1 MRKLIL
7 KTSAMKVIV
16 HPKIIFLP
24 FMLSVFLF
32 SCKKSFLDETPL
44 SSLSTQKVLSSE
56 AGFENYITALHEAA
70 RDEMAE
76 EDASTYFYIMQAGTD
91 VAAFGNSTVKNTDYH
106 NLLTPASSTVELV
119 WDWAYKE
126 MLLRANTIIVYA
138 DKPELDHIWESEA
151 QKNRIIAEARF
162 FRAYTYNMLANL
174 YGGVPIVDTIYA
186 KPKTDFVRA
195 TREQVLDFARKD
207 LEFASKWLPPT
218 VDKSEEG
225 RIVKA
230 AADHLLTEVYISL
243 GQYDNAIASASAVI
257 NSGLYHLMT
266 ERFGSQK
273 DQPGDV
279 FSDLFR
285 DGNQNRSSGN
295 MESIYVWQFED
306 MTVGGQGSSNGN
318 NRLRNWG
325 PWYERLKDPDGKS
338 GMVVVDSLG
347 RGTGQ
352 IRPTNYALYDIWKGQ
367 WDQDMRNSVYNMR
380 RKFYYTNPASKYFGK
395 LVEPKTTEIDTMQ
408 NIYPYS
414 RKIEGNVGTLT
425 HTSTSWSG
433 RTYQDFM
440 VFRLAGTYLLRAEAY
455 LDKNDKIHA
464 AEDINVVRARA
475 HASPVDP
482 SDVDLDYLLDERARE
497 LITEEPRR
505 RTLVRMGQLVS
516 RTRKYNIREITRNS
530 IEDYNRFWPIP
541 QEAID
546 ANFSAKLEQNA
557 GY

>member
-16 HPKIIFLP
+16 HPKIILLP

-76 EDASTYFYIMQAGTD
+76 KDASTYFYIMQAGTD

-195 TREQVLDFARKD
+195 SREEVLDFARKD

-306 MTVGGQGSSNGN
+306 MTVGGQGNSNGN

-408 NIYPYS
+408 NIYPYP

-455 LDKNDKIHA
+455 LDKNDQIHA

>member
-1 MRKLIL
+1 
-7 KTSAMKVIV
+7 MKGTTYVR
-16 HPKIIFLP
+16 IIFFP
-24 FMLSVFLF
+24 FLLSLLFL
-32 SCKKSFLDETPL
+32 SCKKSLLDETPL
-44 SSLSTQKVLSSE
+44 SSLSTDKVLSTKS
-56 AGFENYITALHEAA
+56 GFENYMTALHQAA
-70 RDEMAE
+70 RDEMAQK
-76 EDASTYFYIMQAGTD
+76 DGSTYFYIMQAGTD
-91 VAAFGNSTVKNTDYH
+91 VAAFGNSTIKNTDYH
-106 NLLTPASSTVELV
+106 NLLTPSASAVEWV
-119 WDWAYKE
+119 WDWAYKK

-138 DKPELDHIWESEA
+138 HKPELSHIWSNDA
-151 QKNRIIAEARF
+151 DKNRIIAEARF

-174 YGGVPIVDTIYA
+174 YGGVPIVDTIYSQ
-186 KPKTDFVRA
+186 PKTDFVRA
-195 TREQVLDFARKD
+195 TREEVLDFARRD
-207 LEFASKWLPPT
+207 LEFASQWLPPT

-243 GQYDNAIASASAVI
+243 GNYDKAIASANEVI

-266 ERFGSQK
+266 ERFGSEK

-306 MTVGGQGSSNGN
+306 MTVGGQGETNGN

-347 RGTGQ
+347 RGVGQ
-352 IRPTNYALYDIWKGQ
+352 VRPTNYFLYDIWQ
-367 WDQDMRNSVYNMR
+367 LDWDKDMRNSAYNMR
-380 RKFYYTNPASKYFGK
+380 RVFYYTNPESDYFGQM
-395 LVEPKTTEIDTMQ
+395 VEPKTSEIDTMQ
-408 NIYPYS
+408 NIYPYP

-425 HTSTSWSG
+425 HTSTSWAG

-440 VFRLAGTYLLRAEAY
+440 VYRLAETYLLRAEAY
-455 LDKNDKIHA
+455 LDKHDKIHA
-464 AEDINVVRARA
+464 AADINVVRARA
-475 HASPVDP
+475 HADPVYP
-482 SDVDLDYLLDERARE
+482 ADVDLDYLLDERARE

-505 RTLVRMGQLVS
+505 RTLVRLGKLVE
-516 RTRKYNIREITRNS
+516 RTRKYNIREITRTS
-530 IEDYNRFWPIP
+530 IEDYNRFWPVP
-541 QEAID
+541 QSAID
-546 ANFSAKLEQNA
+546 ANFSAVLEQTP

>member
-1 MRKLIL
+1 
-7 KTSAMKVIV
+7 MKVILS
-16 HPKIIFLP
+16 PKIIFLP
-24 FMLSVFLF
+24 FMLSVFLL

-56 AGFENYITALHEAA
+56 AGFENYIIALHEAA

-76 EDASTYFYIMQAGTD
+76 KDASTYFYIMQAGTD

-106 NLLTPASSTVELV
+106 NLLTPTTSAVELV

-138 DKPELDHIWESEA
+138 DKPELDHIWEDEA
-151 QKNRIIAEARF
+151 QKNRIIAEAKF

-174 YGGVPIVDTIYA
+174 YGGVPIVDTIYS

-195 TREQVLDFARKD
+195 TREEVLDFARKD

-218 VDKSEEG
+218 VDQSEEG

-243 GQYDNAIASASAVI
+243 GQYDKAIASASAVI

-306 MTVGGQGSSNGN
+306 MTVGGQGNSNGN

-380 RKFYYTNPASKYFGK
+380 RQFYYTNPASKYFGK
-395 LVEPKTTEIDTMQ
+395 LVEPKTSEIDTMQ

-482 SDVDLDYLLDERARE
+482 ADVDLDYLLDERARE
-497 LITEEPRR
+497 LMTEEPRR

-546 ANFSAKLEQNA
+546 ANFSAKLEQNT

>member
-306 MTVGGQGSSNGN
+306 MTVGGQGNSNGN

>member
-1 MRKLIL
+1 
-7 KTSAMKVIV
+7 
-16 HPKIIFLP
+16 
-24 FMLSVFLF
+24 
-32 SCKKSFLDETPL
+32 
-44 SSLSTQKVLSSE
+44 
-56 AGFENYITALHEAA
+56 
-70 RDEMAE
+70 
-76 EDASTYFYIMQAGTD
+76 
-91 VAAFGNSTVKNTDYH
+91 
-106 NLLTPASSTVELV
+106 
-119 WDWAYKE
+119 
-126 MLLRANTIIVYA
+126 
-138 DKPELDHIWESEA
+138 
-151 QKNRIIAEARF
+151 
-162 FRAYTYNMLANL
+162 
-174 YGGVPIVDTIYA
+174 
-186 KPKTDFVRA
+186 
-195 TREQVLDFARKD
+195 
-207 LEFASKWLPPT
+207 
-218 VDKSEEG
+218 
-225 RIVKA
+225 
-230 AADHLLTEVYISL
+230 
-243 GQYDNAIASASAVI
+243 
-257 NSGLYHLMT
+257 
-266 ERFGSQK
+266 
-273 DQPGDV
+273 
-279 FSDLFR
+279 
-285 DGNQNRSSGN
+285 

-306 MTVGGQGSSNGN
+306 MTVGGQGNSNGN

-408 NIYPYS
+408 NIYPYP